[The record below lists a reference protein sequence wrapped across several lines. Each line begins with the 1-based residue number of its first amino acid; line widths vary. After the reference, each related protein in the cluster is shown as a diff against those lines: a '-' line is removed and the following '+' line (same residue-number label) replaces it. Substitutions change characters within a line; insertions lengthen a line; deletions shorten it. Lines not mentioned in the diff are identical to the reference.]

1 MASAEGR
8 HARNSICTNRSFG
21 VLRTAGVDTRE
32 AAIALQATADL
43 AECRAI
49 HGRVMEAAARTQ
61 PLAMAEAAAP
71 PVAVGIMAVEAA
83 DTPEAEAV
91 VTRVAEVVVT
101 PVAEAAVTPVEVDT
115 AAIARPRKAELL

>member
-49 HGRVMEAAARTQ
+49 HGRVMAAAARTQ
-61 PLAMAEAAAP
+61 PLAMAEVAAP
-71 PVAVGIMAVEAA
+71 LVGVAIMAVEAA
-83 DTPEAEAV
+83 DTPEAEAEAV
-91 VTRVAEVVVT
+91 VTR
-101 PVAEAAVTPVEVDT
+101 VAEAAVTPAVVDT
-115 AAIARPRKAELL
+115 AAIARPRRAELL